1 MTQAFDNIRILDFSA
16 VLSAP
21 VAVMQLGLLG
31 AEVIKIEQPNVGDQ
45 MRGIMN
51 EGPDPQMSPSF
62 LGMNV
67 NKKSLTLNL
76 KAPEAT
82 QIIKTLLETSDVL
95 VENFKAGT
103 MANYGLSYEEVK
115 AIRPDIIYCSVSGYG
130 QEGPLAG
137 SAAYDGAIQAASGM
151 MWQNGFEETGPTRT
165 GFMGVDM
172 ATGLHAAFAIAA
184 SLHRRAT
191 TGLGQ
196 HLDVAMI
203 DTAILMLAT
212 QYNNYF
218 IQGNEERLVGNSS
231 QLGLPTA
238 DVFTTR
244 NGFIQITVVS
254 QSQVEKLFAAMD
266 ATDALEKPEFQTQA
280 ARIKHADVVGKFLAD
295 KFSTNT
301 TQHWL
306 KIVSA
311 ARLPIAEVRKIAEVV
326 KDPQFETR
334 EVFETMTSPVNEEE
348 TITVVKSGYKANE
361 DGPKVRFPAP
371 HVGEHTDEILTDLGY
386 DAAAISQLRKDGIV

>member
-1 MTQAFDNIRILDFSA
+1 
-16 VLSAP
+16 
-21 VAVMQLGLLG
+21 
-31 AEVIKIEQPNVGDQ
+31 
-45 MRGIMN
+45 
-51 EGPDPQMSPSF
+51 
-62 LGMNV
+62 
-67 NKKSLTLNL
+67 
-76 KAPEAT
+76 
-82 QIIKTLLETSDVL
+82 
-95 VENFKAGT
+95 
-103 MANYGLSYEEVK
+103 
-115 AIRPDIIYCSVSGYG
+115 
-130 QEGPLAG
+130 
-137 SAAYDGAIQAASGM
+137 
-151 MWQNGFEETGPTRT
+151 
-165 GFMGVDM
+165 
-172 ATGLHAAFAIAA
+172 
-184 SLHRRAT
+184 
-191 TGLGQ
+191 
-196 HLDVAMI
+196 MI